1 MYGRALS
8 EQKGVAPIHGDWKSQ
23 LRERDENH
31 ARVEEEREEGIG
43 KTRSGRETWANRR
56 NEIESKLRFAE
67 EEGNGP
73 RVAPASYLSS
83 FATTYPWA

>member
-1 MYGRALS
+1 MERGSTVDVTRTDILYPSKSMYGRALS

-43 KTRSGRETWANRR
+43 KTRSIRTRDLGEPT
-56 NEIESKLRFAE
+56 K
-67 EEGNGP
+67 
-73 RVAPASYLSS
+73 
-83 FATTYPWA
+83 